1 MKRLEDID
9 TRQINKKEARRRLK
23 QYLNLTTILGINKT
37 DFMIY
42 LIFFIIS
49 IVAIA
54 LYFFKQNTFSN
65 VTMSFGCSMLGA
77 ILLAY
82 FLALN
87 NERISIQSKAIQ
99 HNKLLISIYGL
110 MYSICASNNPQ
121 ISNVTSS
128 ILPFLKGRERHDEMV
143 FEKLEVLITDYIDS
157 YGYYIEKSFYDE
169 LVKLKSMVHEY
180 QLNIARIHSSNIDD
194 NSLAD
199 ALYTFLI
206 IGVPSWFEN
215 TITENFIINH
225 FIN

>member
-77 ILLAY
+77 VLLAY

-87 NERISIQSKAIQ
+87 NERMAIQNKILQ
-99 HNKLLISIYGL
+99 HNKLLIDIYGL
-110 MYSICASNNPQ
+110 IYSICASNNPQ

-128 ILPFLKGRERHDEMV
+128 VLPFLKGRERHDEIILGR
-143 FEKLEVLITDYIDS
+143 LEALITDYLDS
-157 YGYYIEKSFYDE
+157 YKYYIEHSFYDE
-169 LVKLKSMVHEY
+169 LVKLKSMVHKY

-194 NSLAD
+194 NSLAN

-206 IGVPSWFEN
+206 IGMPSWFEN
-215 TITENFIINH
+215 NITENFIINH